1 MSILVRRETEGADV
15 TGVKEMI
22 VYGIKGLA
30 AYAEHAELLGYR
42 DPTIASNI
50 YEILNTVADPK
61 AELGT
66 LLGISFSPSNFIG

>member
-1 MSILVRRETEGADV
+1 MSILARRESEGPDA

-30 AYAEHAELLGYR
+30 AYAEHAELLGFR

-50 YEILNTVADPK
+50 YDILNTVADPK
-61 AELGT
+61 ADLGT
-66 LLGISFSPSNFIG
+66 LLGMLTKRKK